1 MQSVNEEKEEI
12 LEEAKE
18 SIDEILHNLNKK
30 DLKMHEVIEAK
41 AKIDALEDKEV
52 RHISNE
58 KFKLDDYVS
67 IADMNL
73 TGVIIRINNDKITV
87 QTNIGKLVVDKN
99 DLTKISRPVEKKKVT
114 MTNVDRAI
122 VSRSVPLELNLIG
135 KHVDEA
141 MDELEKYLDDVVI
154 KGYSTVRII
163 HGSGTG
169 TLRKA
174 VHTYLDKQK
183 FVKSYRLGGMGEGGV
198 GATVVTLK

>member
-1 MQSVNEEKEEI
+1 
-12 LEEAKE
+12 
-18 SIDEILHNLNKK
+18 
-30 DLKMHEVIEAK
+30 MHEVIEAK